1 MSSLLARVR
10 RAYGASPLH
19 LLALLACF
27 ALTGYVATH
36 LVDDPLIVRM
46 LIWFGGAVIGH
57 DLVLFPLYALADR
70 SLRGVLRILPAT
82 RLNRTPVVPP
92 LNYLRTP
99 TLGAALTLVL
109 FLPGIIQQGAGTYRS
124 ATGLTQAPYLGRW
137 LVLTAAMFGVSAVL
151 YAIRS
156 RRAGAPERAVVRHL
170 KPLLA
175 QDERVVT
182 IAYRAPRVA
191 AAVCTTHALRYLT
204 EDEPPV
210 WRRIGWADIAEL
222 RRHPDADTVEVTCLT
237 GDPADHATIRLVDP
251 GNLVEVA
258 HDLIATTTVATAT
271 TFLGASEHAVITVRR
286 RPHTDQLLWRVRL
299 ADDVDPADPD
309 VRRQVDAA
317 VTKVADDLG
326 LPLPRTTAAGRPD
339 ADGTAHDGA
348 AHDGL
353 VG

>member
-1 MSSLLARVR
+1 MSSLLTRVR

-27 ALTGYVATH
+27 ALAGYVATH

-57 DLVLFPLYALADR
+57 DLVLFPLYALADL

-82 RLNRTPVVPP
+82 RLNRTPVVAP
-92 LNYLRTP
+92 LNYIRTP
-99 TLGAALTLVL
+99 ALGTALLLVM

-137 LVLTAAMFGVSAVL
+137 LILTAVMFGVSAVV

-156 RRAGAPERAVVRHL
+156 RRAGAPARAVVRTL

-175 QDERVVT
+175 QGERVVT

-204 EDEPPV
+204 DDETPA
-210 WRRIGWADIAEL
+210 WRRLGWADVAEL
-222 RRHPDADTVEVTCLT
+222 RWNADDGVVEVTCLT
-237 GDPADHATIRLVDP
+237 GAPVDHATIPLADA

-258 HDLIATTTVATAT
+258 HDLIATTTVVTVT
-271 TFLGASEHAVITVRR
+271 TFVGTSEHAVITVRR
-286 RPHTDQLLWRVRL
+286 RPQTEQLLWRIHL
-299 ADDVDPADPD
+299 ADGADPADPD
-309 VRRQVDAA
+309 VRRQVDATIA
-317 VTKVADDLG
+317 KVVEDLG
-326 LPLPRTTAAGRPD
+326 LRSPRTAPAGWHD
-339 ADGTAHDGA
+339 ADDTAHE
-348 AHDGL
+348 GL
-353 VG
+353 IV